1 MGERLD
7 AGMLSRDLHI
17 YLVFLICAFFMESTI
32 TLRSGQA
39 CTYLVYLLEQAKI
52 LTKIGQVKKSM
63 CLTTFKAFSFCRQ
76 FRLRQFGPLLLCS
89 LRYTC
94 RWQLEQKLL
103 HECYVFPCNENFTIL
118 TSYFINFFFYL
129 LFFIIFHFIFH
140 CIFFLNLFFFL
151 PFFNYYVFAFGGKI
165 ACECLS
171 MFRVKITI
179 IGASNTTVIFL
190 RLFLSHNN
198 CCCLATFRMDH
209 LCFSSQL
216 LSIYVSSLPPYS
228 STSALL
234 HHCVMVNFKILTM

>member
-1 MGERLD
+1 MFCTSLNRLKHLRNSQHTFLPIRQGEGGIGRVKELMGERLD

-17 YLVFLICAFFMESTI
+17 YLVFLLCAFFMESTI

-118 TSYFINFFFYL
+118 TSYFINFFFTYYFS
-129 LFFIIFHFIFH
+129 LFFILYFIV
-140 CIFFLNLFFFL
+140 FF
-151 PFFNYYVFAFGGKI
+151 
-165 ACECLS
+165 S
-171 MFRVKITI
+171 
-179 IGASNTTVIFL
+179 
-190 RLFLSHNN
+190 
-198 CCCLATFRMDH
+198 
-209 LCFSSQL
+209 
-216 LSIYVSSLPPYS
+216 
-228 STSALL
+228 
-234 HHCVMVNFKILTM
+234 